1 MNKEELKKLLPHREP
16 MLLLDEAE
24 LVGDE
29 AHGKITI
36 TGDEYFLQGHFPG
49 NPVVPGVIQCEML
62 AQNCCVLLMGDEEA
76 RGATPFYTSSIRCA
90 LSARCARATRLIWCA
105 PSRVRAGRS
114 ALRRVLRA
122 STVRFAAAPI
132 CLLHS
137 CTKVKEGFMFDK
149 VLIANRGE
157 VAVRVI
163 RACRDMGIKTVAV
176 YSTAD
181 ADALHVQLA
190 DEAYC
195 IGGPRLAE
203 SYLNDDAVLTCA
215 VKSGAKAIHPGYGF
229 FSEKASFVRDCDKYG
244 LAFVGPSAKVID
256 SMGDK
261 DAARRTAAAAGVP
274 IVPGCDLLKS
284 PEEATA
290 EAERIGC
297 PVLIKARAGG
307 GGRGIRKV
315 ERVED
320 AAKAFIEARAEGEA
334 VFGDGECYMEKFVS
348 PAHHVEVQIMA
359 DKQGHVF
366 SLGERECSV
375 QRRNQKLIEESPAPC
390 LDGHDD
396 IRARMHKAARDLARA
411 VGYEGAGTIEF
422 LYSDD
427 GNFYFMEMN
436 TRLQVEH
443 PVTEFVT
450 DTDLVKWQLR
460 VAAGQPLPFERED
473 MPVRNHAM
481 ECRINAETPDFLPSC
496 GTVTA
501 LRVPGGPRVRW
512 DSAMFTGAKV
522 PPYYDSMLGK
532 LIVCAPTRDGAIRK
546 MRSALGELVIEGVS
560 ENSELQL
567 DVLANDEF
575 LSGMYHTD
583 LMGHLYADE

>member
-1 MNKEELKKLLPHREP
+1 
-16 MLLLDEAE
+16 
-24 LVGDE
+24 
-29 AHGKITI
+29 
-36 TGDEYFLQGHFPG
+36 
-49 NPVVPGVIQCEML
+49 
-62 AQNCCVLLMGDEEA
+62 
-76 RGATPFYTSSIRCA
+76 
-90 LSARCARATRLIWCA
+90 
-105 PSRVRAGRS
+105 
-114 ALRRVLRA
+114 
-122 STVRFAAAPI
+122 
-132 CLLHS
+132 
-137 CTKVKEGFMFDK
+137 MFDK

-244 LAFVGPSAKVID
+244 LAFVGPSAEVID

-334 VFGDGECYMEKFVS
+334 VFGDGECYMEKFVA

-460 VAAGQPLPFERED
+460 VAAGQPLPFEQEELKDAYTMEELQAYAAQLPAEAQQELMGYVSSMQAAGMDDGAIATQLMRAALSQSDGATYTGNLKRLGVSDPDDPEAINLFPKDFEAKDRIADRIAEYNKSLPEDAQLAYTDYIGLMISSITTIINAISYILIAFVAVSLVVSSIMIGIITYISVLERTREIGVLRSIGASRRD
-473 MPVRNHAM
+473 ISRVF
-481 ECRINAETPDFLPSC
+481 NAETLTIGFAAGAIGIGITLLLILPLNAIIHHLSGLSGVAALPAGAAVILVAISMLLTFLAGLIPSRIAAKKDP
-496 GTVTA
+496 VIA
-501 LRVPGGPRVRW
+501 LR
-512 DSAMFTGAKV
+512 
-522 PPYYDSMLGK
+522 
-532 LIVCAPTRDGAIRK
+532 
-546 MRSALGELVIEGVS
+546 S
-560 ENSELQL
+560 E
-567 DVLANDEF
+567 
-575 LSGMYHTD
+575 
-583 LMGHLYADE
+583 

>member
-1 MNKEELKKLLPHREP
+1 
-16 MLLLDEAE
+16 
-24 LVGDE
+24 
-29 AHGKITI
+29 
-36 TGDEYFLQGHFPG
+36 
-49 NPVVPGVIQCEML
+49 
-62 AQNCCVLLMGDEEA
+62 
-76 RGATPFYTSSIRCA
+76 
-90 LSARCARATRLIWCA
+90 
-105 PSRVRAGRS
+105 
-114 ALRRVLRA
+114 
-122 STVRFAAAPI
+122 
-132 CLLHS
+132 
-137 CTKVKEGFMFDK
+137 MFDK

-244 LAFVGPSAKVID
+244 LAFVGPSAEVID

-334 VFGDGECYMEKFVS
+334 VFGDGECYMEKFVA

-390 LDGHDD
+390 LDGHND

-443 PVTEFVT
+443 PVSELVT
-450 DTDLVKWQLR
+450 GKDIVKWQIR
-460 VAAGQPLPFERED
+460 IAAGVELDCTQAD
-473 MPVRNHAM
+473 IKVRGAAI
-481 ECRINAETPDFLPSC
+481 ECRINAGGVGKVNFLHIPS
-496 GTVTA
+496 
-501 LRVPGGPRVRW
+501 GPWVRF
-512 DSAMFTGAKV
+512 DTFLYQGYEV
-522 PPYYDSMLGK
+522 PPFYDSMLGK
-532 LIVCAPTRDGAIRK
+532 MIVFSSTREEAIRK
-546 MRSALGELVIEGVS
+546 MQSALCELVIGGLPNNIEDQIDIIRDPVFHSGDYYTDFIKNREG
-560 ENSELQL
+560 
-567 DVLANDEF
+567 
-575 LSGMYHTD
+575 
-583 LMGHLYADE
+583 